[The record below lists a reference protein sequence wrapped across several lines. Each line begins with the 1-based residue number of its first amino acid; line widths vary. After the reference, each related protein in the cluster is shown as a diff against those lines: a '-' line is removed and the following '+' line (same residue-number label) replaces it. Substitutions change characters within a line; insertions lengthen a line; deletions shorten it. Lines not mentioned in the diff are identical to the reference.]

1 MAEDF
6 FSVLRDRIVCGRR
19 DKRNKKMK
27 GFRERL
33 RRMARKARRRTCDV
47 LEKYRHGYAN
57 SAFSEMLPWKR
68 KFELLNNSYFIRR
81 WRISPVLVIREYGD
95 VFEYSS

>member
-1 MAEDF
+1 
-6 FSVLRDRIVCGRR
+6 
-19 DKRNKKMK
+19 MK

-33 RRMARKARRRTCDV
+33 RRKARKARPEGTCDV

-57 SAFSEMLPWKR
+57 SAFSEILPWRR

-81 WRISPVLVIREYGD
+81 WQTSPVLVIRKYGD
-95 VFEYSS
+95 AFEYSS